1 MWILKTEYLGRT
13 GAPLMGCFV
22 DSIRL
27 TASDSQIRPI
37 SVFGSIGFH
46 QIEDCCLTA
55 HWELFFIG
63 IDGPFPDAIL
73 WERRAECHSGAPRI
87 FPHPKGTIPMSSR
100 KMSRRQFVGTTSFM
114 ALGLPVVLGRAYPAF
129 GA

>member
-37 SVFGSIGFH
+37 SVFGSIGFR
-46 QIEDCCLTA
+46 QMEDCCLTA
-55 HWELFFIG
+55 RRELFFIG

-73 WERRAECHSGAPRI
+73 WERRAECPSGAP
-87 FPHPKGTIPMSSR
+87 PHLSPPERHHPDVITKNVPPSVCWNHEFHGPGFAGST
-100 KMSRRQFVGTTSFM
+100 G
-114 ALGLPVVLGRAYPAF
+114 
-129 GA
+129 